1 MSELTGRFGDLSQ
14 LPVRVEVRRGEAGRD
29 SIAVLTGLG
38 LWGHPILGIF
48 DSWGSENVPLEVTR
62 RIARNRSSEVIT
74 TEVITTFGPN
84 WFSLMEELNAE
95 T

>member
-74 TEVITTFGPN
+74 TFGPN
-84 WFSLMEELNAE
+84 WFSLREELNAE